1 MNIGPPPELPAGP
14 PGPKGDKGDPGEPGI
29 GIQGPPG
36 PQGDPGPAG
45 ANGVGIQGPQGPPG
59 SDGAPGPKGDTGD
72 TGPQGIQGIQG
83 PPGPAGSD
91 GVPGPKGDPG
101 EPGPQGIQGIQGPPG
116 VDGASGS
123 DPWTKVIL
131 GSDFTTTGTA
141 NAAVAGLTF
150 TPAANKRYL
159 VEVYL
164 LLRTATATVGP
175 RPGFS
180 WPTVAD
186 GGAWLQSPNSATAY
200 AMRSWGAR
208 TTQNTGSTGVPD
220 TTNSHLALGGA
231 YFITGASPSGT
242 FGVTLASET
251 SGTVVTLR
259 AGSVLLWREI

>member
-83 PPGPAGSD
+83 PPG
-91 GVPGPKGDPG
+91 
-101 EPGPQGIQGIQGPPG
+101 

-131 GSDFTTTGTA
+131 GADFTTTGTA

-150 TPAANKRYL
+150 TPSANKRYL

-180 WPTVAD
+180 WPTVSD
-186 GGAWLQSPNSATAY
+186 GGAWLQSPNSATAF

-208 TTQNTGSTGVPD
+208 ATQNTGATGVPD

-231 YFITGASPSGT
+231 YIVAGASPSGT